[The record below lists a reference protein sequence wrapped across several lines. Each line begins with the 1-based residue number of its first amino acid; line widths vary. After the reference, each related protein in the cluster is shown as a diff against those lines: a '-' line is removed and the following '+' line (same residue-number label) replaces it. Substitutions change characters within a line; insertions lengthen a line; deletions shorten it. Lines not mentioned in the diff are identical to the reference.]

1 MLAHR
6 PKHRVGTSL
15 ASVVLLV
22 GLVVGSSA
30 TQTSAQPPQSEA
42 GRLEAAFWQCDY
54 DATVHGLE
62 RVDVNTCTDVYDAI
76 KRTRFAG
83 DFEALL
89 EWWQRH
95 RTHEHAKLRAT
106 RVASRE
112 RR

>member
-1 MLAHR
+1 MLVQR
-6 PKHRVGTSL
+6 QTHRVATSPSRL
-15 ASVVLLV
+15 APLL
-22 GLVVGSSA
+22 GLAAALTAVQVP
-30 TQTSAQPPQSEA
+30 AQPAQSEA
-42 GRLEAAFWQCDY
+42 SRLESAFWQCDY

-62 RVDVNTCTDVYDAI
+62 RVDVNACTDVYDAI

-106 RVASRE
+106 RVASRD